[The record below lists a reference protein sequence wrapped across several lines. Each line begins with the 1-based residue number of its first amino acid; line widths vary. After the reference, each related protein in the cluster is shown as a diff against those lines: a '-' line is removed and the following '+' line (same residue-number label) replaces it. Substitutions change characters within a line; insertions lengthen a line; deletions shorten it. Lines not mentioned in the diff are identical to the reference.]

1 MAVKEMRVKGQNFHS
16 VLWALAEL
24 RGQAFRDEVLSS
36 VTSEAG
42 EALRYG
48 TLLSSNLYPVGWY
61 RELFRAAVALASETP
76 NFAREV
82 GKISAARD
90 VKGVYRI
97 VFRALSTETLV
108 KQSPRLFKLFYEG
121 GQVDVQEVRSG
132 FARVRYS
139 ECRGFDRNVWLD
151 LVGGSEGV
159 LTAAGA
165 RDLRVRIEAGGGD
178 GHDHLQAT
186 VTWT

>member
-1 MAVKEMRVKGQNFHS
+1 MPE
-16 VLWALAEL
+16 
-24 RGQAFRDEVLSS
+24 
-36 VTSEAG
+36 
-42 EALRYG
+42 
-48 TLLSSNLYPVGWY
+48 P
-61 RELFRAAVALASETP
+61 P

-82 GKISAARD
+82 GKVSAARD
-90 VKGVYRI
+90 VKGIYRI

-108 KQSPRLFKLFYEG
+108 KQSPRLFRLFYEG

-139 ECRGFDRNVWLD
+139 ECRGFDRNLWLD
-151 LVGGSEGV
+151 LLGGGEGV

-165 RDLRVRIEAGGGD
+165 HELRVRIEAGGGD

-186 VTWT
+186 VTWS

>member
-1 MAVKEMRVKGQNFHS
+1 MKGQNFHS

-24 RGQAFRDEVLSS
+24 RGQEFRDAVLTN
-36 VTSEAG
+36 VVGEAG
-42 EALRYG
+42 DALRYG
-48 TLLSSNLYPVGWY
+48 TLLSSNLYPVAWY
-61 RELFRAAVALASETP
+61 RDLFHAALAKVPESPT
-76 NFAREV
+76 FARDV
-82 GKISAARD
+82 GKVSAARD

-108 KQSPRLFKLFYEG
+108 KQSGRLFKLFYEG

-139 ECRGFDRNVWLD
+139 ECRGFDRNLWLD
-151 LVGGSEGV
+151 LLGGSEGV

-165 RDLRVRIEAGGGD
+165 RDLRFRIEAGGGD

-186 VTWT
+186 VTWA

>member
-1 MAVKEMRVKGQNFHS
+1 MKGQNFHS

-24 RGQAFRDEVLSS
+24 RGQAFREAVLAD
-36 VTSEAG
+36 VVGEAG

-61 RELFRAAVALASETP
+61 RDLFHAALAKVPESP
-76 NFAREV
+76 NFARDV
-82 GKISAARD
+82 GKVSAARD

-108 KQSPRLFKLFYEG
+108 KQSGRLFKLFYEG
-121 GQVDVQEVRSG
+121 GQVDVQDARSG

-139 ECRGFDRNVWLD
+139 DCRGFDRNLWLD
-151 LVGGSEGV
+151 LLGGSEGV

-165 RDLRVRIEAGGGD
+165 RDLRFRIEAGGGD
-178 GHDHLQAT
+178 GQDHLQAT
-186 VTWT
+186 VTWS

>member
-1 MAVKEMRVKGQNFHS
+1 MKGHSFHS

-24 RGQAFRDEVLSS
+24 RGQAFRDAVLSS
-36 VTSEAG
+36 LASEAG

-48 TLLSSNLYPVGWY
+48 TLLSSNLYPVAWY
-61 RELFRAAVALASETP
+61 RDLFHAVLALAPDSP
-76 NFAREV
+76 NFAREI
-82 GKISAARD
+82 GKTSAVRD

-108 KQSPRLFKLFYEG
+108 KQSPRLFRLFYEG
-121 GQVDVQEVRSG
+121 GQVDVADVRSG

-139 ECRGFDRNVWLD
+139 ECRGFDRNLWLD
-151 LVGGSEGV
+151 LLGGSEGV
-159 LTAAGA
+159 LTVSGA
-165 RDLRVRIEAGGGD
+165 HDLRMRIEAGGGD
-178 GHDHLQAT
+178 GRDHLQAT

>member
-1 MAVKEMRVKGQNFHS
+1 MRVKGQNFHS

-24 RGQAFRDEVLSS
+24 RGEEFRDAVLASLAN
-36 VTSEAG
+36 EGG

-48 TLLSSNLYPVGWY
+48 TLLSSNLYPIAWY
-61 RELFRAAVALASETP
+61 KDLFHAVLALAPESP

-82 GKISAARD
+82 GKVSAARD

-108 KQSPRLFKLFYEG
+108 KQSPRLFRLFYEG

-132 FARVRYS
+132 F
-139 ECRGFDRNVWLD
+139 
-151 LVGGSEGV
+151 
-159 LTAAGA
+159 
-165 RDLRVRIEAGGGD
+165 
-178 GHDHLQAT
+178 
-186 VTWT
+186 